1 MNTVGVPGTIPSRV
15 SNPVWVQCPWLWGDA
30 LAGKVLAQG
39 VHVRPLAHKRE
50 PRARQLRQHVAQV
63 AQPLLDAEA
72 ADVDQ
77 ERRLVRMKE

>member
-1 MNTVGVPGTIPSRV
+1 M
-15 SNPVWVQCPWLWGDA
+15 WVQCPWLWGDA
-30 LAGKVLAQG
+30 LAGKVLAQA

-50 PRARQLRQHVAQV
+50 PRARQLRQYVAQV

-77 ERRLVRMKE
+77 ERRLVRMNE